1 MFKKRKYIFILLYL
15 LFLLYYNGTAAY
27 GETYSTRSM
36 NHFMSGVFLDMSGR
50 YAEAILEYQDAA
62 LFEPNVPVFYLSMA
76 ENYTYLDKFDNA
88 LAMYEKYLQLKPD
101 DYKTSHLLLTKFYL
115 PKGDYKKAED
125 LAANMQKRFGESTSL
140 KLLLTDLY
148 LRNNKI
154 QKGVQNISDYLTSQ
168 GVAPNIHGFIVK
180 SFIANQQTDLGIEVY
195 KRFADKFIDNDKLF
209 YGLGLLY
216 IAKNDTANS
225 VSSFEK
231 CIELSGNA
239 RYATDK
245 LSSIYLSLN
254 RLEEGR
260 ALFDDVGLKA
270 KIEIADAYFYAKKDK
285 EAENL
290 YARINDEHNDIAL
303 VYFRLGELK
312 YHSDKYREA
321 VRYFTKSAEIDTTVS
336 ETYFRIAL
344 AYYKLEEYTDA
355 LSNIDKCIG
364 IRPDE
369 LRFLNLKADIV
380 YKTDDFKKTE
390 DIYNAIFDIDPEYEN
405 ALNNYSYI
413 LAERGEKLEK
423 ALEMSKRAVAKKPDN
438 SSYLDTLGW
447 IYYKLNRF
455 EDALKY
461 LREAADLAEKDDVPH
476 PAILEH
482 LGDNYMKL
490 GDIDKAQSYWKKA
503 LELDNDNKEI
513 LKKIQESK

>member
-1 MFKKRKYIFILLYL
+1 
-15 LFLLYYNGTAAY
+15 
-27 GETYSTRSM
+27 M
-36 NHFMSGVFLDMSGR
+36 NGR

-62 LFEPNVPVFYLSMA
+62 LFEPDVPVFYLSMA
-76 ENYTYLDKFDNA
+76 ENYSYLNKFDNA

-101 DYKTSHLLLTKFYL
+101 DYKISHLLLTKFYL
-115 PKGDYKKAED
+115 PKGDYKKAEE
-125 LAANMQKRFGESTSL
+125 LAVNMQKRFGERTSL
-140 KLLLTDLY
+140 KLFLTDLY
-148 LRNNKI
+148 FRNNKI
-154 QKGVQNISDYLTSQ
+154 QKAVQNISGYLTSK
-168 GVAPNIHGFIVK
+168 GVSPNIHSFIVK
-180 SFIANQQTDLGIEVY
+180 SFISNRQTDLGIAVY
-195 KRFADKFIDNDKLF
+195 KRFADKFTDNDKLF

-225 VSSFEK
+225 ISNFKK
-231 CIELSGNA
+231 CMELSGNA
-239 RYATDK
+239 RYAANK

-254 RLEEGR
+254 KLEKGK
-260 ALFDDVGLKA
+260 ALFDYVGLKE
-270 KIEIADAYFYAKKDK
+270 KTDIADAYFYAEKDE

-290 YARINDEHNDIAL
+290 YIRINDEYNDIAL

-344 AYYKLEEYTDA
+344 AYYKLEEYTGA
-355 LSNIDKCIG
+355 LSNIDKCLV

-390 DIYNAIFDIDPEYEN
+390 DIYSAIFNIDPEYEN
-405 ALNNYSYI
+405 GLNNYSYI

-423 ALEMSKRAVAKKPDN
+423 ALEMSRRAVAKKPDN

-461 LREAADLAEKDDVPH
+461 LKEAADLAEKDDMPH

-482 LGDNYMKL
+482 LGDNYVKL
-490 GDIDKAQSYWKKA
+490 GDLDKAQFYWKKA
-503 LELDNDNKEI
+503 LELDNDNKELI
-513 LKKIQESK
+513 KKIRESK